1 MKINRNWKT
10 IAIDPRRSLVPAT
23 IVLITGGFLSFATHT
38 NTISIPSS
46 LRILNITS
54 IVAFPVIV
62 GTLSYTYFRTEVSL
76 WEIPVVFLWGYIS
89 NNIVLFILFFATLD
103 SAVSSTASPGSV
115 GVSRGLWYL
124 KFFAL
129 SSATY
134 SLLYGFAAARHRIL
148 RILFFIFTPILYCI
162 IMIALLVI

>member
-1 MKINRNWKT
+1 MKMDVNWKT
-10 IAIDPRRSLVPAT
+10 IAIDPRRSLVPAI
-23 IVLITGGFLSFATHT
+23 IVLLTGGFLSFATHT

-54 IVAFPVIV
+54 TMVFPVII

-76 WEIPVVFLWGYIS
+76 WEIPVVFFWGLIS
-89 NNIVLFILFFATLD
+89 SMIILFVLFLATLD

-124 KFFAL
+124 KLFAVD
-129 SSATY
+129 SATY
-134 SLLYGFAAARHRIL
+134 SLLYGFAATRHRIL
-148 RILFFIFTPILYCI
+148 RALLVLFTPILYGTI
-162 IMIALLVI
+162 YVALLVV

>member
-10 IAIDPRRSLVPAT
+10 IAIDPRRSLVPAI

-54 IVAFPVIV
+54 TLVCPIIV

-76 WEIPVVFLWGYIS
+76 WEIPVVFFWGLIS
-89 NNIVLFILFFATLD
+89 SMIILFVLFLVTLD
-103 SAVSSTASPGSV
+103 STVSSTASPGSV

-124 KFFAL
+124 KRFAL
-129 SSATY
+129 DSATY
-134 SLLYGFAAARHRIL
+134 SLLYGFAATRHRIL
-148 RILFFIFTPILYCI
+148 RILLILFTPILYGTVYVVP
-162 IMIALLVI
+162 LVM